1 MRGLLKCLR
10 RVSCSVAEA
19 SATRVLARSP
29 FTVRQLELSGSAG
42 PGVPKYE
49 RGNFCLCKL
58 LVSDG
63 IRTVFSTLGC
73 HPIGPLLSRL
83 CGSAFSVGFVFAR
96 AAWPEGHSP
105 VSITPTFARA
115 VHFRFAIPR
124 ETNSTEHHSAFVAD
138 FPGEAS
144 VLREKLVTSL
154 DGQQHPNSPSAPDA
168 LLGERVGWSD
178 PAVFSPRES
187 GEKWGRSSPTRC
199 HSEAILTIPSCATSS
214 PSGTCSIGKVNAR
227 VTHRVICVFHAPVTF
242 PRCN

>member
-19 SATRVLARSP
+19 SATQVLARSP

-49 RGNFCLCKL
+49 RGNSCLCKL
-58 LVSDG
+58 FVSDG

-73 HPIGPLLSRL
+73 HPICPLLSRFCAL
-83 CGSAFSVGFVFAR
+83 LSLSVFVFAR
-96 AAWPEGHSP
+96 AAWPEGRRP

-115 VHFRFAIPR
+115 VHFRSAVPR
-124 ETNSTEHHSAFVAD
+124 ETNRTEHDSAFVAD
-138 FPGEAS
+138 LPGEAA

-154 DGQQHPNSPSAPDA
+154 DGQQHPNSPSPRDT

-187 GEKWGRSSPTRC
+187 GEKWGRLQPT
-199 HSEAILTIPSCATSS
+199 P
-214 PSGTCSIGKVNAR
+214 
-227 VTHRVICVFHAPVTF
+227 VFCPCPKSTAA
-242 PRCN
+242 